1 MTIQRDLIQQWLSQA
16 WNTAKNVPRL
26 IPFFKKGKG
35 KGEGKG
41 FLKYSLYLFYFIL
54 LFLFFL
60 YLLFPY
66 DKLKERMIFEIESRS
81 SLSVEIRK
89 LSPLLFNGIKLTD
102 VEVSLKND
110 PKKTPLFKGDARLR
124 LSLLQLIRMGLSVK
138 GNIKA
143 YNGEA
148 ALNIANNRIAGEIK
162 GIDISS
168 YAALKALFEID
179 AAGIIN
185 GRMDVS
191 SSNNMLSAN
200 GLSLTKAGGEAR
212 FDISQL
218 SLRNLNII
226 GIKLPDTS
234 FDAVQAEMRLE
245 QGRINIKKFSLEG
258 RDLNMYATGDI
269 VITGDMLNSPMSITV
284 RIKPS
289 VRFEEENKIFFSMTK
304 GKAPDGF
311 YNINIRGTL
320 RSPAVN

>member
-16 WNTAKNVPRL
+16 WNTVKNVSRL
-26 IPFFKKGKG
+26 MPFFKEG

-41 FLKYSLYLFYFIL
+41 FLKYALYLFYFIL

-60 YLLFPY
+60 YFLFPY
-66 DKLKERMIFEIESRS
+66 DKLKDRMIFEIESRS
-81 SLSVEIRK
+81 SLSVKINK

-102 VEVSLKND
+102 AELSLKND

-124 LSLLQLIRMGLSVK
+124 LSLLQLIRLGLSVK
-138 GNIKA
+138 GSIKA

-148 ALNIANNRIAGEIK
+148 ALNIANNRIAGEIR

-168 YAALKALFEID
+168 YAALKALFGID

-185 GRMDVS
+185 ARMDIS

-200 GLSLTKAGGEAR
+200 GMGLTKAGGEAR
-212 FDISQL
+212 FDISRL
-218 SLRNLNII
+218 SLRNLNIL

-234 FDAVQAEMRLE
+234 FDAVQSEMRLE
-245 QGRINIKKFSLEG
+245 QGRVNIKRFSLEG
-258 RDLNMYATGDI
+258 RELTI
-269 VITGDMLNSPMSITV
+269 QITGDMVLTGDIYSSPLNIRI

-289 VRFEEENKIFFSMTK
+289 IRFEEENKIFFSMAK
-304 GKAPDGF
+304 GKESDGF
-311 YNINIRGTL
+311 YSINIRGLL
-320 RSPAVN
+320 RSPIVN

>member
-1 MTIQRDLIQQWLSQA
+1 MTIQRNLIQQWLSRA
-16 WNTAKNVPRL
+16 WNTVKNASRL
-26 IPFFKKGKG
+26 IPSFKKE

-41 FLKYSLYLFYFIL
+41 FLKYALYLFYFIL

-102 VEVSLKND
+102 VELSLKND

-148 ALNIANNRIAGEIK
+148 ALNISNNRIAGEIK
-162 GIDISS
+162 GIDISN

-179 AAGIIN
+179 AAGVIN

-191 SSNNMLSAN
+191 SPNNMLSPN
-200 GLSLTKAGGEAR
+200 GFSLTKAGGEAR
-212 FDISQL
+212 FDISQV

-234 FDAVQAEMRLE
+234 FDAVQSELRID

-258 RDLNMYATGDI
+258 RDLNIYATGDI
-269 VITGDMLNSPMSITV
+269 VITGDTLNSPMSITV

-289 VRFEEENKIFFSMTK
+289 VRFEEENKVFFSMAK
-304 GKAPDGF
+304 DKAPDGF
-311 YNINIRGTL
+311 YNISIRGSL
-320 RSPAVN
+320 RSPIVN

>member
-1 MTIQRDLIQQWLSQA
+1 M
-16 WNTAKNVPRL
+16 
-26 IPFFKKGKG
+26 PFLKKG

-81 SLSVEIRK
+81 SLSVKINK

-102 VEVSLKND
+102 AEVSLKND

-124 LSLLQLIRMGLSVK
+124 LSLLQLIRLGLSVK
-138 GNIKA
+138 GSIKA

-148 ALNIANNRIAGEIK
+148 ALNIANNRIAGEIR

-168 YAALKALFEID
+168 YAALKALFGID

-200 GLSLTKAGGEAR
+200 GMGLTKAGGEAR
-212 FDISQL
+212 FDISQF
-218 SLRNLNII
+218 SLRNVNIL

-234 FDAVQAEMRLE
+234 FDAVQSEMRLE
-245 QGRINIKKFSLEG
+245 QGRVNIKKLSLEG
-258 RDLNMYATGDI
+258 RDLNLYVSGDI
-269 VITGDMLNSPMSITV
+269 VIAGDMLSSPLNITV

-289 VRFEEENKIFFSMTK
+289 VRFEEENKVFFSMSK
-304 GKAPDGF
+304 GKGPDGF

-320 RSPAVN
+320 RSPAVS

>member
-1 MTIQRDLIQQWLSQA
+1 MTIQRNLIQQWLSQA
-16 WNTAKNVPRL
+16 WNTVKNVSRVM
-26 IPFFKKGKG
+26 PFFKEG

-81 SLSVEIRK
+81 SLSVKIHN
-89 LSPLLFNGIKLTD
+89 LSPMLFNGIKLSD
-102 VEVSLKND
+102 IELSFKND
-110 PKKTPLFKGDARLR
+110 PKKAPLFKGDARLR
-124 LSLLQLIRMGLSVK
+124 ISLLQLIRMGLSVK
-138 GNIKA
+138 GSIKA

-168 YAALKALFEID
+168 YAALKALF
-179 AAGIIN
+179 GIEATGLIN

-212 FDISQL
+212 FDISQF
-218 SLRNLNII
+218 SLRNVNIL

-234 FDAVQAEMRLE
+234 FDAVQSEMRLE
-245 QGRINIKKFSLEG
+245 QGRVNIKRCSLEG
-258 RDLNMYATGDI
+258 RELTI
-269 VITGDMLNSPMSITV
+269 QITGDMVLAEEIYNSPLNIRV

-289 VRFEEENKIFFSMTK
+289 MKFEEENKIFFSMAR
-304 GKAPDGF
+304 GKESDGF
-311 YNINIRGTL
+311 YSINIRGVL
-320 RSPAVN
+320 RSPIVN